1 LNAVRHELQQKS
13 ERADVDLY
21 VRAVQSQRNEFE
33 GRQNDLEKEFDGLVS
48 TLQKEL
54 EGLKGTTLLSLSKK
68 ADFSLVESLRDS
80 LLKKVDHDYL
90 QTASQKIKA
99 ECQSLIST
107 YQTES
112 TLLRK
117 QRDDK

>member
-1 LNAVRHELQQKS
+1 M
-13 ERADVDLY
+13 
-21 VRAVQSQRNEFE
+21 
-33 GRQNDLEKEFDGLVS
+33 
-48 TLQKEL
+48 
-54 EGLKGTTLLSLSKK
+54 SLSKK

-107 YQTES
+107 YSTET

-117 QRDDK
+117 QRDDKHEERVQKLETISERYQDDLYFMKDSFKQL